1 MKYDDASWHYGGDF
15 PSHLPNEA
23 GATHIGM
30 FVAWCLL
37 NGLAGEI
44 HLNDFPEE
52 YEKLKKRKVTPAK
65 WFVSACDEKFTDEDL
80 SKEGNAFTHYYY
92 EDEKTEKYV
101 EDYDN
106 ILCDELETIYD
117 ASDSWDSYDKLAPAI
132 KQRYESWKSK
142 FG

>member
-52 YEKLKKRKVTPAK
+52 YEKLKKRKVTPAE
-65 WFVSACDEKFTDEDL
+65 WFMSACDEKFTDEDL
-80 SKEGNAFTHYYY
+80 SKEGNGFAHYYY

-117 ASDSWDSYDKLAPAI
+117 ATDSWKSYDKLAQAI
-132 KQRYESWKSK
+132 KQRYKSWKSE

>member
-44 HLNDFPEE
+44 HLDDFPEE
-52 YEKLKKRKVTPAK
+52 YKKLKERKVTPAK
-65 WFVSACDEKFTDEDL
+65 WFMSACDEKFTDEDL
-80 SKEGNAFTHYYY
+80 SKEGNAFAHYYY
-92 EDEKTEKYV
+92 EDEETEKYV

-106 ILCDELETIYD
+106 IICDELETIYD
-117 ASDSWDSYDKLAPAI
+117 AKDSWESYDKLSPVI
-132 KQRYESWKSK
+132 KQRYEAWKSSN
-142 FG
+142 G